1 VEWRSMKRVL
11 AAHGKGKEVEKRRPE
26 EERDGEWE
34 GGDRGG
40 ERGEEVGALC
50 ACKTSSRLSR
60 HEESTYLSTIV
71 ALCIFEMIFS
81 ICDEGPCRAVELRR
95 ADSRLLIGEISG
107 DSSAPEEEGV
117 EEVEEEEER
126 DEDKEEEGGV
136 SIRVE
141 GGGICKR
148 GLRAARRATEAWREA
163 GNLASL

>member
-1 VEWRSMKRVL
+1 
-11 AAHGKGKEVEKRRPE
+11 
-26 EERDGEWE
+26 
-34 GGDRGG
+34 
-40 ERGEEVGALC
+40 
-50 ACKTSSRLSR
+50 
-60 HEESTYLSTIV
+60 
-71 ALCIFEMIFS
+71 MIFS

-117 EEVEEEEER
+117 EEEEEEEEEER
-126 DEDKEEEGGV
+126 EEDKEEEGGV

>member
-1 VEWRSMKRVL
+1 
-11 AAHGKGKEVEKRRPE
+11 
-26 EERDGEWE
+26 
-34 GGDRGG
+34 
-40 ERGEEVGALC
+40 
-50 ACKTSSRLSR
+50 
-60 HEESTYLSTIV
+60 
-71 ALCIFEMIFS
+71 MIFS

-95 ADSRLLIGEISG
+95 ADSRRLIGEISG

-117 EEVEEEEER
+117 EEEEEEEEEEER

>member
-1 VEWRSMKRVL
+1 
-11 AAHGKGKEVEKRRPE
+11 
-26 EERDGEWE
+26 
-34 GGDRGG
+34 
-40 ERGEEVGALC
+40 
-50 ACKTSSRLSR
+50 
-60 HEESTYLSTIV
+60 
-71 ALCIFEMIFS
+71 MIFS

-95 ADSRLLIGEISG
+95 ADSRRLIGEISG

-117 EEVEEEEER
+117 EEEEEGDEDKEEEEEVVEVEER

-148 GLRAARRATEAWREA
+148 GLRAARSATEAWREA

>member
-1 VEWRSMKRVL
+1 
-11 AAHGKGKEVEKRRPE
+11 
-26 EERDGEWE
+26 
-34 GGDRGG
+34 
-40 ERGEEVGALC
+40 
-50 ACKTSSRLSR
+50 
-60 HEESTYLSTIV
+60 
-71 ALCIFEMIFS
+71 MIFS

-95 ADSRLLIGEISG
+95 ADSRRLIGEISG
-107 DSSAPEEEGV
+107 DSSAPEEVGVEEEEEEEV
-117 EEVEEEEER
+117 EEVEEVEER

>member
-1 VEWRSMKRVL
+1 
-11 AAHGKGKEVEKRRPE
+11 
-26 EERDGEWE
+26 
-34 GGDRGG
+34 
-40 ERGEEVGALC
+40 
-50 ACKTSSRLSR
+50 
-60 HEESTYLSTIV
+60 
-71 ALCIFEMIFS
+71 MIFS

-95 ADSRLLIGEISG
+95 ADSRRLIGEISG

-117 EEVEEEEER
+117 DEEEEEEEEVVEVEER

>member
-1 VEWRSMKRVL
+1 
-11 AAHGKGKEVEKRRPE
+11 
-26 EERDGEWE
+26 
-34 GGDRGG
+34 
-40 ERGEEVGALC
+40 
-50 ACKTSSRLSR
+50 
-60 HEESTYLSTIV
+60 
-71 ALCIFEMIFS
+71 MIFS

-107 DSSAPEEEGV
+107 DSSAPEEVGG
-117 EEVEEEEER
+117 EEKEEEEEEEER

-141 GGGICKR
+141 GGGIFMS

>member
-1 VEWRSMKRVL
+1 
-11 AAHGKGKEVEKRRPE
+11 
-26 EERDGEWE
+26 
-34 GGDRGG
+34 
-40 ERGEEVGALC
+40 
-50 ACKTSSRLSR
+50 
-60 HEESTYLSTIV
+60 
-71 ALCIFEMIFS
+71 MIFS

-95 ADSRLLIGEISG
+95 ADSRRLIGEISG

-117 EEVEEEEER
+117 EEEEEEEEVEVEEER

-136 SIRVE
+136 SIRIE

>member
-1 VEWRSMKRVL
+1 
-11 AAHGKGKEVEKRRPE
+11 
-26 EERDGEWE
+26 
-34 GGDRGG
+34 
-40 ERGEEVGALC
+40 
-50 ACKTSSRLSR
+50 
-60 HEESTYLSTIV
+60 
-71 ALCIFEMIFS
+71 MIFS

-95 ADSRLLIGEISG
+95 ADSRRLIGEISG
-107 DSSAPEEEGV
+107 DSSAPEEVGV
-117 EEVEEEEER
+117 EEKEEEEEEEER

>member
-1 VEWRSMKRVL
+1 
-11 AAHGKGKEVEKRRPE
+11 
-26 EERDGEWE
+26 
-34 GGDRGG
+34 
-40 ERGEEVGALC
+40 
-50 ACKTSSRLSR
+50 
-60 HEESTYLSTIV
+60 
-71 ALCIFEMIFS
+71 MIFS

-95 ADSRLLIGEISG
+95 ADSRRLIGEISG

-117 EEVEEEEER
+117 EEEEEEER

-136 SIRVE
+136 SNRVE

>member
-1 VEWRSMKRVL
+1 
-11 AAHGKGKEVEKRRPE
+11 
-26 EERDGEWE
+26 
-34 GGDRGG
+34 
-40 ERGEEVGALC
+40 
-50 ACKTSSRLSR
+50 
-60 HEESTYLSTIV
+60 
-71 ALCIFEMIFS
+71 MIFS

-95 ADSRLLIGEISG
+95 ADSRRLIGEISG

-117 EEVEEEEER
+117 EEVEER

>member
-1 VEWRSMKRVL
+1 M
-11 AAHGKGKEVEKRRPE
+11 
-26 EERDGEWE
+26 
-34 GGDRGG
+34 
-40 ERGEEVGALC
+40 
-50 ACKTSSRLSR
+50 
-60 HEESTYLSTIV
+60 IV
-71 ALCIFEMIFS
+71 S

-95 ADSRLLIGEISG
+95 ADSRRLIGEISG

-117 EEVEEEEER
+117 EER

>member
-1 VEWRSMKRVL
+1 
-11 AAHGKGKEVEKRRPE
+11 
-26 EERDGEWE
+26 
-34 GGDRGG
+34 
-40 ERGEEVGALC
+40 
-50 ACKTSSRLSR
+50 
-60 HEESTYLSTIV
+60 
-71 ALCIFEMIFS
+71 MIFS

-95 ADSRLLIGEISG
+95 TDSRRLIGEISG